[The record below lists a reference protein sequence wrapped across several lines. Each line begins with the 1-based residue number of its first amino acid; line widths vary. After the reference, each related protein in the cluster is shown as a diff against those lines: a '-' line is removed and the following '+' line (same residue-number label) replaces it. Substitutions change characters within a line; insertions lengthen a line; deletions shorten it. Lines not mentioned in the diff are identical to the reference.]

1 MLCSAH
7 DKEPVHKVLHGDR
20 GGRVVCLKGRLFGG
34 HLSQQMKKLK
44 EKEQNYCQPD
54 VAVITD
60 NGGYTSS
67 VNSKISMY

>member
-1 MLCSAH
+1 ML
-7 DKEPVHKVLHGDR
+7 KRTFVW
-20 GGRVVCLKGRLFGG
+20 G

-67 VNSKISMY
+67 VNSKISMCLRNST

>member
-1 MLCSAH
+1 
-7 DKEPVHKVLHGDR
+7 
-20 GGRVVCLKGRLFGG
+20 
-34 HLSQQMKKLK
+34 MKKLK

-67 VNSKISMY
+67 VNSKISMYWETALEVKEVIKQWRIA